1 MTAAILHRHI
11 LAIEVVGPTRQS
23 PRDLDLSLAIL
34 TELLESL
41 DVYLEA
47 NAAGKLVVSSFEGG
61 ILLEFLVGDGDED
74 QAAALPC
81 VLELYE
87 MLQEVP
93 LIPVRMALHA
103 GIEAGLSEVRP
114 LLESAEAGQIL
125 VSKEFAAYMKG
136 FTESLLTSV
145 ESADG
150 KKHFRIEPQRLVILG
165 AESDPVVDEL
175 QDALDRDGHEI
186 SRDGKDARGV
196 AWAKSI
202 ESRIRSADAVVAIVS
217 GQSAGSELLQYQLE
231 IAVDERRKRGR
242 PHIVPVWLSE
252 EPPID
257 AALTALQQNQRQAVW
272 TGQADTERVVDEV
285 RATLA
290 DGQAETDSDSLDA
303 SAHAGTE
310 ESARYIRRSVDEEF
324 DEALQDQESIILVKG
339 PRQIGKRSLMAGGVR
354 QVDEWGWR
362 CATTDFQRLSS
373 RQMESEVSFYRV
385 LAATL
390 CRQVGFDFDFEREW
404 MEGIPPALNMD
415 EFMSQLLASSD
426 RPLVWFMEEA
436 DRLFSAPFASEFYGL
451 VRSWH
456 NARSTRPRGPWG
468 RFTAVIG
475 YATEAHLFIKDL
487 NQSPFNVGCRID
499 IPMFSL
505 ANTSDLNERYGTPI
519 RRPQDVEALQNLLG
533 GQPFL
538 TRRALEILA
547 SGQMTIETLLAE
559 ADQEDGPFSDHLKRI
574 LVSVTQ
580 LRAVWDALVSSLS
593 TPDLTD
599 SEGLQRLVAAG
610 ILVRKGRN
618 FELVCELYKRYLAR
632 HRHMEV
638 NL

>member
-1 MTAAILHRHI
+1 MSAATLHRHV
-11 LAIEVVGPTRQS
+11 LAIEIVGPTRQS

-34 TELLESL
+34 TELLESSE
-41 DVYLEA
+41 VYEEA
-47 NAAGKLVVSSFEGG
+47 KDSGKLLSSSFEGG
-61 ILLEFLVGDGDED
+61 IFLEFLGDGDVGD
-74 QAAALPC
+74 RTVALPC
-81 VLELYE
+81 VLEFYE

-103 GIEAGLSEVRP
+103 GIHASLDEIRP
-114 LLESAEAGQIL
+114 LLDSGEAGQIL
-125 VSKEFAAYMKG
+125 VSTQFAADLKG
-136 FTESLLTSV
+136 LGESMLTPA
-145 ESADG
+145 ESGEG
-150 KKHFRIEPQRLVILG
+150 KRHFRIEPQRLVILE
-165 AESDPVVDEL
+165 AEPDPVADIL
-175 QDALDRDGHEI
+175 KDALDRDGHEI
-186 SRDGKDARGV
+186 SRDGKEVRGV

-217 GQSAGSELLQYQLE
+217 GQSAESELLQYQLE

-242 PHIVPVWLSE
+242 PHIVPVWLNEAS
-252 EPPID
+252 PND
-257 AALTALQQNQRQAVW
+257 AALTALRQNLHQAVW

-290 DGQAETDSDSLDA
+290 DGQAETDSDRLDA
-303 SAHAGTE
+303 VVTASGEEAG
-310 ESARYIRRSVDEEF
+310 RYVRRVADEEF
-324 DEALQDQESIILVKG
+324 EEALRDRESIVLVKG
-339 PRQIGKRSLMAGGVR
+339 PRQIGKRSLMERGIR
-354 QVDEWGWR
+354 EVDEWGWR

-385 LAATL
+385 LASTL
-390 CRQVGFDFDFEREW
+390 SRQVGFDFDFESEW
-404 MEGIPPALNMD
+404 MEGISPTLNMD
-415 EFMSQLLASSD
+415 EFMSQLLKSSD

-456 NARSTRPRGPWG
+456 NARSSHPRGPWG
-468 RFTAVIG
+468 RLTVVIG

-499 IPMFSL
+499 LPMFSL
-505 ANTSDLNERYGTPI
+505 ANTSDLNERCGSPI
-519 RRPQDVEALQNLLG
+519 KRRQDLEALQNLLG

-538 TRRALEILA
+538 THRALDIIA
-547 SGQMTIETLLAE
+547 SGQMTIETLLAKA
-559 ADQEDGPFSDHLKRI
+559 ADDEGPFEDHLKRI

-580 LRAVWDALVSSLS
+580 MRAVWEALVSSLS

-618 FELVCELYKRYLAR
+618 FELVCELYKRYLGR
-632 HRHMEV
+632 YRHMEV
-638 NL
+638 GA